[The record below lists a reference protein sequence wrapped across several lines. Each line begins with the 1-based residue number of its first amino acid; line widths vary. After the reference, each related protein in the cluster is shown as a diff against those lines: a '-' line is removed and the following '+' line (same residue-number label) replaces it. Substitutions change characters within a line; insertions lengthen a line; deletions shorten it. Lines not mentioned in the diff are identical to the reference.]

1 MRAILHVDMDAFFA
15 AVEQLDDPS
24 LRGRPVIVGARSP
37 RGVVAAAS
45 YEVRRFGV
53 RSAMPML
60 EALRRCPDAIV
71 VPPRG
76 GRYAE
81 MSERVFAIFERYTP
95 LVEGLSLDEAFLDV
109 TGSRALFGEGEAIAA
124 RIRADI
130 ARELGLTA
138 SAGVAPSKFVA
149 KIASDQNKPDGL
161 TVVRED
167 EVEAFL
173 RPLPIERM
181 WGVGPVA
188 AERLR
193 GAGLRTFGALSDAPD
208 EVLERVLG
216 GGAAA
221 HVRALARGIDA
232 RPVVVG
238 AGAKTVGAEQTF
250 ERDLHSHDEL
260 LAPLLAQSAKVAAR
274 LVEAGLWG
282 RTVTVK
288 LKGSRH
294 ELATRQ
300 LRLPRHVADTDAIYA
315 AAKALLARFPDVS
328 KGIRLTGVSVGDLR
342 STPPEPELFVDPKD
356 AKRARLEAVTA
367 DIRARF
373 GEKGAVRGRL
383 VGRDEVSLYPGKEP
397 GRRGPSGGTR

>member
-250 ERDLHSHDEL
+250 ERDLHSQDEL